1 MKKIIFLL
9 LTVLLVYIIYS
20 SSIKRTNYLLINDS
34 VNDLSSYINI
44 SNNKLISVNR
54 NTINSL
60 YQSIINNDTISDSYF
75 KKILRESDIIII
87 NIGMEEISNFI
98 INNDINKNYVYFSKL
113 VSDIKLLISEIRKYN
128 YSNIIF
134 VGYYNSIKYYDSKID
149 SFFYNLEL
157 ELNNLLKEKDI
168 IYIPMYEI
176 IKTNNYKIYNTIYLN
191 DLGKRYIS
199 KTIDNIYN
207 KNT

>member
-20 SSIKRTNYLLINDS
+20 SSIKKTNYLLINDS

-75 KKILRESDIIII
+75 KKVLRESDIIII
-87 NIGMEEISNFI
+87 NIGVEEISNFI

-113 VSDIKLLISEIRKYN
+113 VSDIKLLISEIRKYT
-128 YSNIIF
+128 YGKIIF
-134 VGYYNSIKYYDSKID
+134 VGYYNPIKYYDSKID

-176 IKTNNYKIYNTIYLN
+176 VKTNNYKIYNTIYLN

>member
-1 MKKIIFLL
+1 ML

-34 VNDLSSYINI
+34 VNDLSSYISI

-60 YQSIINNDTISDSYF
+60 YKSIINNDTINDSYF
-75 KKILRESDIIII
+75 KKTLRESDIIII

-113 VSDIKLLISEIRKYN
+113 VSDINNLISEIRKYN
-128 YSNIIF
+128 YSKIIF
-134 VGYYNSIKYYDSKID
+134 VGYYNPIKYYDSKID

-168 IYIPMYEI
+168 MYIPMYEI

>member
-9 LTVLLVYIIYS
+9 ITILLVYIIYS
-20 SSIKRTNYLLINDS
+20 SSIKKNNYLLINDS

-87 NIGMEEISNFI
+87 NIGMEEISNFF
-98 INNDINKNYVYFSKL
+98 INNDINKNYINFSKL
-113 VSDIKLLISEIRKYN
+113 ASDIKLLISEIRKYN
-128 YSNIIF
+128 YGKIIF
-134 VGYYNSIKYYDSKID
+134 VGYYNPIKYYDSKID

>member
-1 MKKIIFLL
+1 ML

-60 YQSIINNDTISDSYF
+60 YQSIINNDTISDSYL

-87 NIGMEEISNFI
+87 NIGMEEISNFF
-98 INNDINKNYVYFSKL
+98 INNDINKNYINFSKL
-113 VSDIKLLISEIRKYN
+113 ASDIKLLISEIRKYN
-128 YSNIIF
+128 YSKIIF
-134 VGYYNSIKYYDSKID
+134 VGYYNPIKYYDSKID

>member
-1 MKKIIFLL
+1 
-9 LTVLLVYIIYS
+9 
-20 SSIKRTNYLLINDS
+20 
-34 VNDLSSYINI
+34 
-44 SNNKLISVNR
+44 
-54 NTINSL
+54 
-60 YQSIINNDTISDSYF
+60 
-75 KKILRESDIIII
+75 
-87 NIGMEEISNFI
+87 MEEISNFF
-98 INNDINKNYVYFSKL
+98 INNDINKNYINFSKL
-113 VSDIKLLISEIRKYN
+113 ASDIKLLISEIRKYN
-128 YSNIIF
+128 YGKIIF
-134 VGYYNSIKYYDSKID
+134 VGYYNPIKYYDSKID